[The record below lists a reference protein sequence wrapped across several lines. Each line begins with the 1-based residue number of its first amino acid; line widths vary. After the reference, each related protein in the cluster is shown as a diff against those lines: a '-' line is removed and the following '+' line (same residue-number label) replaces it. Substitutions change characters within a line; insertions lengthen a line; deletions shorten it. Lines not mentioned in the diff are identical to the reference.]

1 MRLTLSCR
9 KNSSKRIIRIARA
22 KNLSIL
28 SRIFFVIIYYNDII
42 SASRKM
48 SFRIY
53 RNLFQ
58 KQEASLVIEAFFNKY
73 RSRLWIVTL
82 SWSANSK
89 TVQDT
94 VISERFLT
102 LNLSFSSLLSF
113 VIIDINFLSIIQMD
127 CGLENSKAIKVEKC
141 FNSSSEN
148 ERKIDLW

>member
-1 MRLTLSCR
+1 M
-9 KNSSKRIIRIARA
+9 
-22 KNLSIL
+22 
-28 SRIFFVIIYYNDII
+28 
-42 SASRKM
+42 
-48 SFRIY
+48 
-53 RNLFQ
+53 
-58 KQEASLVIEAFFNKY
+58 
-73 RSRLWIVTL
+73 TL

-148 ERKIDLW
+148 ERKIDL